1 MAFKT
6 SVFFLA
12 LLAIALAISSEVTA
26 RDLAEK
32 SHSEENVGEADV
44 EDAKYYGNG
53 ENLRG
58 EYGGYGDQGDH
69 YYHYHH
75 YRKHCHH
82 GCCQYYRYRRGCC
95 KCCPPPGKAA
105 KTETE
110 NEP

>member
-12 LLAIALAISSEVTA
+12 LLAIVLAISSEVTA

-32 SHSEENVGEADV
+32 SHSEENVGEAHV
-44 EDAKYYGNG
+44 EDAKYYRNG

-58 EYGGYGDQGDH
+58 EYGGYGDHSNH
-69 YYHYHH
+69 YYHYVKIC
-75 YRKHCHH
+75 YY
-82 GCCQYYRYRRGCC
+82 GCCGFYHYYYGCYQ
-95 KCCPPPGKAA
+95 CCPPPGKAA

-110 NEP
+110 NKP